1 MKGVPSMKKIIPLF
15 VFAILLFLSAC
26 TPSVINE
33 KEQYHNILLEP
44 EKIISTS
51 YNQISIFEGNLK
63 NTKDCKSEQ
72 INVSIEK
79 NVWKINGKEYISYQ
93 TVETSIKNSA
103 RWKMDFSKMIPCCKN
118 QDFIIYSNDGKSDN
132 DVLLVEYSNV
142 FFMLVHKDILNPFNY
157 KTEDFVIEWYK
168 SDYDLITNTD
178 VEEVW
183 QSHLDNKNDINAVAS
198 EERYPIIRLRLIE
211 HPELIYTFPFIKI
224 NDEICSP
231 PVFGTNHGQSGDGS
245 MIDINVKK

>member
-1 MKGVPSMKKIIPLF
+1 MKKLTLI
-15 VFAILLFLSAC
+15 FALVALLFLSSC
-26 TPSVINE
+26 TSNANIP
-33 KEQYHNILLEP
+33 KEQTKDNVLKP
-44 EKIISTS
+44 EKTISTS
-51 YNQISIFEGNLK
+51 FNQISVFEGELNGA
-63 NTKDCKSEQ
+63 KDCKIEK
-72 INVSIEK
+72 IDVSIEK
-79 NVWKINGKEYISYQ
+79 DIWKINGKKYISYH
-93 TVETSIKNSA
+93 TVETDIKNSA

-168 SDYDLITNTD
+168 SDYDLITNID

-198 EERYPIIRLRLIE
+198 EERYPIIRLRLKE
-211 HPELIYTFPFIKI
+211 HPELVYTFPFVEI
-224 NDEICSP
+224 NDEFCSP
-231 PVFGTNHGQSGDGS
+231 PVFEAGKTGDG
-245 MIDINVKK
+245 NN